1 MDEEAIDPGLCAQC
15 HEKHERNEQNH
26 IYTYVDEVPD
36 EYNCTIC
43 LQPIQQPID
52 TPCGHTFC
60 AACIEP
66 CIKIKKLC
74 PNCRKC
80 LLFSDLRPST
90 FLVRNILNKLRVS
103 CPVCQEA
110 MERQKIEI
118 HLANHC
124 PKIEVACKYANNGC
138 LLTLPRT
145 LIEEHNHLC
154 EFQNQPVKEA
164 TSEIKENEPTLIEII
179 RRQGDRLGL
188 TIFGGSDTNVTHII
202 IQDVMKHSICYRDK
216 RLKVGDQIMEVN
228 GCSLRSVT
236 HKQAFS
242 LLDKASS
249 PIRLLILRPSAKTSS
264 VKPNSGELQIE
275 PHFVELTKLQGEE
288 LGIRIM
294 SSPRE
299 PGVKVLNL
307 IENSIAE
314 LSNLI
319 KQHDRILSVNGV
331 SLQNVSQQNA
341 ADIIKRQTGVIKFL
355 IQRSL
360 SPSECSKTLAPYLTS
375 LISFKPA
382 LIELDSPD
390 LPHIDTINISFS
402 TGDNDKLGFSVVGG
416 MGSIIGDIP
425 VFITDVNVTSR
436 AHEAGLKV
444 GDSIVKINNNSLV
457 EMGFQEVLS
466 LLKNLNSDQLVLTI
480 QRIELDN
487 PLTTNFCKDWPFSL
501 PSAGFGKLSIVRIP
515 RQETTASLGFR
526 IVGGV
531 GSHQGDLPI
540 VIKSISSRSL
550 ASRSTLRPG
559 DHVLGCNSSSLINIS
574 HDSAAQLIKNTR
586 GDVKLTVLTWPSSE
600 IKQKKITRHRS
611 LDNLNSPSL
620 SDAT

>member
-1 MDEEAIDPGLCAQC
+1 
-15 HEKHERNEQNH
+15 
-26 IYTYVDEVPD
+26 
-36 EYNCTIC
+36 
-43 LQPIQQPID
+43 
-52 TPCGHTFC
+52 
-60 AACIEP
+60 
-66 CIKIKKLC
+66 
-74 PNCRKC
+74 
-80 LLFSDLRPST
+80 
-90 FLVRNILNKLRVS
+90 
-103 CPVCQEA
+103 
-110 MERQKIEI
+110 
-118 HLANHC
+118 
-124 PKIEVACKYANNGC
+124 
-138 LLTLPRT
+138 
-145 LIEEHNHLC
+145 
-154 EFQNQPVKEA
+154 
-164 TSEIKENEPTLIEII
+164 
-179 RRQGDRLGL
+179 
-188 TIFGGSDTNVTHII
+188 
-202 IQDVMKHSICYRDK
+202 
-216 RLKVGDQIMEVN
+216 
-228 GCSLRSVT
+228 
-236 HKQAFS
+236 
-242 LLDKASS
+242 
-249 PIRLLILRPSAKTSS
+249 LRPSAKTSS
-264 VKPNSGELQIE
+264 VKTSSVELQIE

-314 LSNLI
+314 TSNLI

-341 ADIIKRQTGVIKFL
+341 AEIIKRQTGVIKFL
-355 IQRSL
+355 IQRAL
-360 SPSECSKTLAPYLTS
+360 SPSECSKMLAPYLTS

-382 LIELDSPD
+382 LIELESPD
-390 LPHIDTINISFS
+390 LPHINTLTISFATS
-402 TGDNDKLGFSVVGG
+402 DNDKLGFSVVGG

-425 VFITDVNVTSR
+425 VFITDVNTSSR

-444 GDSIVKINNNSLV
+444 GDNIVKINNNSVV

-466 LLKNLNSDQLVLTI
+466 LLKNLNSDQLLLTV

-501 PSAGFGKLSIVRIP
+501 PSGGFGKLAIVRIP
-515 RQETTASLGFR
+515 RQDISASLGFR

-586 GDVKLTVLTWPSSE
+586 GDVKLTVLTWPQSE

-611 LDNLNSPSL
+611 LDDLNSPSL
-620 SDAT
+620 SDTT